1 MNWRVFT
8 AMAALVGAVA
18 ISSCD
23 SGKSE
28 EELCPGE
35 NRILDPSGGCCD
47 DNDYSGF
54 CDYKEPAVQEDV
66 YEPREDIQTRVDVY
80 QPKDDIQPEADV
92 HQPGL
97 DTLVEE
103 DSVVTPDIPNIEDTI
118 TPDISSLACKICDE
132 FSDPEYTEANWDI
145 EVFDMVPLNGEYLV
159 SNGIL
164 TSNGT
169 SFTGK
174 KVFDY
179 DQDFTFEI
187 RYRQTNINSSLTMA
201 LYDPNSEDNTMKIEI
216 NKYEPK
222 VIKISR
228 PSGIMGILLT
238 DSSEQLDYNDWHT
251 LKIEAKGEYIEA
263 SVDGNTPFLSSQKV
277 LSGQK
282 GFFLMADSNPI
293 EIDYVRI
300 EAP

>member
-1 MNWRVFT
+1 
-8 AMAALVGAVA
+8 MAALVGVVA

-66 YEPREDIQTRVDVY
+66 YEPREDIQ
-80 QPKDDIQPEADV
+80 PEADIS
-92 HQPGL
+92 QPGL

-103 DSVVTPDIPNIEDTI
+103 DSVVTADIPNIEDTI
-118 TPDISSLACKICDE
+118 IPDISSLTCKICDE
-132 FSDPEYTEANWDI
+132 FSDQSYTESNWDI
-145 EVFDMVPLNGEYLV
+145 EVFDMAPLNGEYLV

-187 RYRQTNINSSLTMA
+187 RYRQTNSNSSLTMA
-201 LYDPNSEDNTMKIEI
+201 LYDSISEDNTMKIEI

-228 PSGIMGILLT
+228 PSGMMGILLT

-251 LKIEAKGEYIEA
+251 LRIEAKGEHIEA

-282 GFFLMADSNPI
+282 GFFLMADSSPI